1 MPRTIRIGTRASTLA
16 LAQTETVGAALR
28 ALDPGITIEVVRIS
42 STGDA
47 NPDAPLASLGVGV
60 FTSAIESA
68 LLEERIDLAVH
79 SLKDLPTLVPTGL
92 AVVPV
97 LEREDPRDVLVSRT
111 GQGFMDLAAGS
122 RIGTSSPRRAA
133 QLRLGRPDV
142 SFVPVRGNVE
152 TRLAK
157 SQGPDYE
164 AVVLAAAGLR
174 RLGLAERVS
183 EYLSVRACTPAP
195 GQAALAVELRAGDA
209 DLRALVRR
217 LTHGPTAA
225 AVEAERAL
233 LRAAGGGCQLPV
245 GAHATVEGSALHL
258 FATVTEPAGPGSF
271 RVEVDGPA
279 DSPEVVGR
287 MAYEAL
293 VEQGAGPLLTE
304 AHA

>member
-1 MPRTIRIGTRASTLA
+1 MPRIIRIGTRASTLA
-16 LAQTETVGAALR
+16 LVQTETVGAALR
-28 ALDPGITIEVVRIS
+28 ALDPDITIEVVRIS

-47 NPDAPLASLGVGV
+47 NPDAPLASLGIGV
-60 FTSAIESA
+60 FTSAIEEA
-68 LLEERIDLAVH
+68 LVGRRIDLAVH

-111 GQGFMDLAAGS
+111 SKGLMDLEAGS
-122 RIGTSSPRRAA
+122 RVGTSSPRRAA

-142 SFVPVRGNVE
+142 LFVPVRGNVE

-157 SQGPDYE
+157 AGGPDHD
-164 AVVLAAAGLR
+164 AVILAAAGLR
-174 RLGLAERVS
+174 RLGLAGRIS
-183 EYLSVRACTPAP
+183 EYLSTRACTPAP
-195 GQAALAVELRAGDA
+195 GQAALAVELRADDA
-209 DLRALVRR
+209 PLLALVRS
-217 LTHGPTAA
+217 LTHAPTAA

-245 GAHATVEGSALHL
+245 GAYATVEGGSLHL
-258 FATVTEPAGPGSF
+258 FATVTALQGPGSF

-287 MAYEAL
+287 MAYQAL